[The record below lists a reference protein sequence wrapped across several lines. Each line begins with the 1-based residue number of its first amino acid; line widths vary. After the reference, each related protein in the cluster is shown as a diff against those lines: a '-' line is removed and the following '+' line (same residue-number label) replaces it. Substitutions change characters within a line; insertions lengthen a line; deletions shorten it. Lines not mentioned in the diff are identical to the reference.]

1 MKRNLINIS
10 LNRFIKIHFTILL
23 DRDFVDTTAST
34 HGGGILVFIKKH
46 YKAQFIKAPEKEMI
60 F

>member
-1 MKRNLINIS
+1 MKRNLINTQSFYKNSFYDII
-10 LNRFIKIHFTILL
+10 RR

-46 YKAQFIKAPEKEMI
+46 YKAQFIKAPEKEMM